1 MSPIIEGKNMKFVLK
16 MVAVAALF
24 ATSSVAMAAYP
35 DKPIRLIIPFAA
47 NGATDVLVRIIAD
60 PLGKEL
66 GQPLMV
72 ENIGGEGG
80 KTGTFE
86 GINSEPDGYTLV
98 ATTISSIISNTA
110 YNKNVGYDPL
120 ADFQHISNI
129 ADVPNILVVRKDFPA
144 NNFKEFLEE
153 VKKSKGKYSY
163 ASSGQG
169 GIQHFLMEY
178 FKTMTKT
185 NINHIPYRGGGPA
198 VKDASLGR
206 VDMILD
212 QMSSAYSYVQKGDLK
227 AIALSAPYRSKI
239 LPDVPTFKDLG
250 MEEMNIYTYY
260 GLSGPKGLN
269 PAIAKKISDA
279 MIKVINQPD
288 IKAKIEATGAYPNP
302 NTPEQFT
309 KMFAKDKAVFEKIVR
324 EAKLVAR

>member
-1 MSPIIEGKNMKFVLK
+1 MKFSLK
-16 MVAVAALF
+16 MIAVATLF
-24 ATSSVAMAAYP
+24 AASNVAMAAYP
-35 DKPIRLIIPFAA
+35 EQPIRLIIPFAA
-47 NGATDVLVRIIAD
+47 NGATDILVRIIAD

-86 GINSEPDGYTLV
+86 GINAEPDGYTLV

-110 YNKNVGYDPL
+110 YNKNVGYDPIE
-120 ADFQHISNI
+120 DFQHISNI
-129 ADVPNILVVRKDFPA
+129 ADVPNVLLVRKDFPA
-144 NNFKEFLEE
+144 NNYKEFLDEI
-153 VKKSKGKYSY
+153 KKSRGKYSY

-178 FKTMTKT
+178 FKVLTKT

-198 VKDASLGR
+198 VKDTSLGR
-206 VDMILD
+206 VDMVLD
-212 QMSSAYSYVQKGDLK
+212 QLSSGSSYLQRGDLK
-227 AIALSAPYRSKI
+227 GIALSAPYRSK
-239 LPDVPTFKDLG
+239 LFPDIPTFKDLG

-260 GLSGPKGLN
+260 GISGPKGLD

-279 MIKVINQPD
+279 MIKVINNPE

-302 NTPEQFT
+302 TTPEQFT
-309 KMFAKDKAVFEKIVR
+309 KMFAKDKAVFDKIVK
-324 EAKLVAR
+324 EANLVAR

>member
-1 MSPIIEGKNMKFVLK
+1 MSSKFKLLAMAAVYSLAN
-16 MVAVAALF
+16 VAI
-24 ATSSVAMAAYP
+24 AAYP

-86 GINSEPDGYTLV
+86 AINAEPDGYTLV
-98 ATTISSIISNTA
+98 ATTISSLISNTT

-120 ADFQHISNI
+120 KDFRHISNI
-129 ADVPNILVVRKDFPA
+129 ADVPNVLLVRKDFPA
-144 NNFKEFLEE
+144 ENFKDFLSE

-178 FKTMTKT
+178 FKLLTKT

-198 VKDASLGR
+198 VKDTSLGR

-212 QMSSAYSYVQKGDLK
+212 QLSSGYGYVQRGELK
-227 AIALSAPYRSKI
+227 AIALSAPTKSKI
-239 LPDVPTFKDLG
+239 LPDIPTFKELG

-260 GLSGPKGLN
+260 GISGPAALS
-269 PAIAKKISDA
+269 PEIAKKISDA

-288 IKAKIEATGAYPNP
+288 IKAKIEATGAYPNA
-302 NTPEQFT
+302 NTPEQYT
-309 KMFAKDKAVFEKIVR
+309 KMFAKDKAVFEKIVK
-324 EAKLVAR
+324 EANLVAK